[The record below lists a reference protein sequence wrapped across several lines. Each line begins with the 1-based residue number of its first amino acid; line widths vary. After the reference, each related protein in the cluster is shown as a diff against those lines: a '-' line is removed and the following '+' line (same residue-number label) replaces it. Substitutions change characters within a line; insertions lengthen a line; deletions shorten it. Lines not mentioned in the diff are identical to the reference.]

1 MGYINYYFVIEPI
14 VNVLRV
20 LLIRKLMG
28 LFLAEKDGKRAL
40 LNGAYGAYFL
50 ITTVLYIVFG
60 VSAAYEAGC
69 FAGLFGLML
78 LYDNAWERRIWA
90 VFSVFFIDMA
100 CMLVAVYML
109 SDMEIAPRF
118 SFQVFLLLICVA
130 LMRCISSHGG
140 YSDIEMELGRGQ
152 TLISAAIPTV
162 SAAVLCALRRGN
174 TGNTVSALICV
185 SMLVINIGVFYLCHM
200 MAENYRQL
208 HESGIYRQQTY
219 AYQNQLDIIM
229 ESQGRIRALRHDM
242 KNHIL
247 ALELLLQRQE
257 WSEAKRYLSSMQ
269 GFMENPAEYATTG
282 NDAVDSLLNYKLRR
296 AKEMLNTVETKI
308 NIPEKLILHSFDL
321 NVVLGNLLDNAID
334 AAAQT
339 DEKRLRVEIKL
350 DRGILF
356 INMRNSCRETVSGHF
371 IRLETTKADAANHGI
386 GLGNVRRIVE
396 KYHGD
401 MDMACEAG
409 GMEIDIIMY
418 VDEL

>member
-1 MGYINYYFVIEPI
+1 
-14 VNVLRV
+14 
-20 LLIRKLMG
+20 
-28 LFLAEKDGKRAL
+28 
-40 LNGAYGAYFL
+40 
-50 ITTVLYIVFG
+50 
-60 VSAAYEAGC
+60 
-69 FAGLFGLML
+69 
-78 LYDNAWERRIWA
+78 
-90 VFSVFFIDMA
+90 
-100 CMLVAVYML
+100 
-109 SDMEIAPRF
+109 
-118 SFQVFLLLICVA
+118 
-130 LMRCISSHGG
+130 
-140 YSDIEMELGRGQ
+140 
-152 TLISAAIPTV
+152 
-162 SAAVLCALRRGN
+162 
-174 TGNTVSALICV
+174 
-185 SMLVINIGVFYLCHM
+185 
-200 MAENYRQL
+200 
-208 HESGIYRQQTY
+208 
-219 AYQNQLDIIM
+219 
-229 ESQGRIRALRHDM
+229 M

-257 WSEAKRYLSSMQ
+257 WGGAKRYLSSMQ
-269 GFMENPAEYATTG
+269 GFMENPAEYAATG

-296 AKEMLNTVETKI
+296 AKEMLNSVETKI

>member
-1 MGYINYYFVIEPI
+1 
-14 VNVLRV
+14 
-20 LLIRKLMG
+20 
-28 LFLAEKDGKRAL
+28 
-40 LNGAYGAYFL
+40 
-50 ITTVLYIVFG
+50 
-60 VSAAYEAGC
+60 
-69 FAGLFGLML
+69 
-78 LYDNAWERRIWA
+78 
-90 VFSVFFIDMA
+90 MA
-100 CMLVAVYML
+100 CMLTALYML
-109 SDMEIAPRF
+109 SDMEIAPQF

-140 YSDIEMELGRGQ
+140 YSDMEMELGRGQ

-162 SAAVLCALRRGN
+162 SVAVLCALMHGN

-208 HESGIYRQQTY
+208 HEGDIYRQQTY
-219 AYQNQLDIIM
+219 AY
-229 ESQGRIRALRHDM
+229 
-242 KNHIL
+242 
-247 ALELLLQRQE
+247 
-257 WSEAKRYLSSMQ
+257 
-269 GFMENPAEYATTG
+269 
-282 NDAVDSLLNYKLRR
+282 YKLRR

-334 AAAQT
+334 AAVQT

-371 IRLETTKADAANHGI
+371 RRLETTKADAANHGI
-386 GLGNVRRIVE
+386 GIGNVRRIVE

-409 GMEIDIIMY
+409 SMEIDIIMY
-418 VDEL
+418 IDEL